1 MFQFCIIVNMQSSKK
16 IGAIIKLIIVGLA
29 VWFLYQ
35 KVFVNE
41 NVQDARIQFLSLLE
55 KDSYLDLI
63 LVFLLMFVNWS
74 FDAIKWQYLISKIE
88 NVSFWLALKAV
99 FLGITVSMFTPNRV
113 GEFGGRIFCLKKADR
128 IKAVLITIFGN
139 INQLVATITF
149 GLIALVGFSF
159 QFSLPFL
166 NDFLN
171 QSLLLAILAACI
183 VVSLF
188 ILLLNVSQ
196 FSTFFMRWK
205 PFKKYEDYSRTFE
218 VFSSKEILVVQ
229 CLSIFRYFIYSF
241 QFYLLIRFVNIDIS
255 LIESLTMSSL
265 TFFSMSVIPTIALTE
280 IGVRGSVAVFFF
292 GYLSENV
299 VGIMTAAFSLW
310 LINLVIPAIIGVF
323 FVYQL
328 KFFRS

>member
-1 MFQFCIIVNMQSSKK
+1 MQSSKK

-29 VWFLYQ
+29 VGFLYQ

-41 NVQDARIQFLSLLE
+41 SVQDARIQFLSLLE
-55 KDSYLDLI
+55 KDSYSDFI

-74 FDAIKWQYLISKIE
+74 IDAIKWQYLISKIE

-149 GLIALVGFSF
+149 GLVALVVFSF

-166 NDFLN
+166 NDFFN
-171 QSLLLAILAACI
+171 QSLLLAILAALI

-218 VFSSKEILVVQ
+218 VFSSKEILVIQ
-229 CLSIFRYFIYSF
+229 LLSVFRYFIYSF

-292 GYLSENV
+292 GFLSQNV

>member
-1 MFQFCIIVNMQSSKK
+1 MQSSKK

-29 VWFLYQ
+29 VGFLYQ

-41 NVQDARIQFLSLLE
+41 SVQDARIQFLSLLE
-55 KDSYLDLI
+55 KDSYSDFI

-74 FDAIKWQYLISKIE
+74 IDAIKWQYLISKIE

-149 GLIALVGFSF
+149 GLVALVVFSF

-166 NDFLN
+166 NDFFN
-171 QSLLLAILAACI
+171 QSLLLAILAALI

-218 VFSSKEILVVQ
+218 VFSSKEILVIQ
-229 CLSIFRYFIYSF
+229 LLSVFRYFIYSF

-292 GYLSENV
+292 GFLSENV